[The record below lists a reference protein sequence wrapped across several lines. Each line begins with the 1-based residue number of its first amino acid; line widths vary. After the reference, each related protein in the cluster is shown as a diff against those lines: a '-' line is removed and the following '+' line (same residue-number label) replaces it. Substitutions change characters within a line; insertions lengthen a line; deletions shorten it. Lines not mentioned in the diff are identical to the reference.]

1 MTAMY
6 QMIRPDIAIP
16 VHGTSRHVKAHAQ
29 LAKDCQVPNVHIPEN
44 GQVIRLSPGPIKVIG
59 GAETGLMTIEGGDI
73 IPLYSASMQSRRKMM
88 WNGTVTA
95 SLVLSERAELCASPM
110 VTQNGI
116 VDGDKASS
124 YLAEAILRIEDEFDN
139 MGRSARYDD
148 RKVEDMVAKAL
159 RGLAKMMADRRPVI
173 QVHIM
178 RVAAL
183 DAGE

>member
-1 MTAMY
+1 MP
-6 QMIRPDIAIP
+6 Q
-16 VHGTSRHVKAHAQ
+16 
-29 LAKDCQVPNVHIPEN
+29 VHIPEN
-44 GQVIRLSPGPIKVIG
+44 GQVIRLSPGPISVVG

-73 IPLYSASMQSRRKMM
+73 IPLHGAAMQSRRKMM

-95 SLVLSERAELCASPM
+95 SLVLSERGELCASPM

-124 YLAEAILRIEDEFDN
+124 YLAEAMLLIEDAFDN
-139 MGRSARYDD
+139 LSKSSRFDD

-159 RGLAKMMADRRPVI
+159 RSLSKTMADRRPVI
-173 QVHIM
+173 QVHIL

>member
-1 MTAMY
+1 
-6 QMIRPDIAIP
+6 
-16 VHGTSRHVKAHAQ
+16 
-29 LAKDCQVPNVHIPEN
+29 
-44 GQVIRLSPGPIKVIG
+44 
-59 GAETGLMTIEGGDI
+59 
-73 IPLYSASMQSRRKMM
+73 
-88 WNGTVTA
+88 
-95 SLVLSERAELCASPM
+95 M

>member
-1 MTAMY
+1 M
-6 QMIRPDIAIP
+6 R
-16 VHGTSRHVKAHAQ
+16 
-29 LAKDCQVPNVHIPEN
+29 
-44 GQVIRLSPGPIKVIG
+44 VIG

-73 IPLYSASMQSRRKMM
+73 IPLHGEAIQSRRKMM
-88 WNGTVTA
+88 WNGSVTA
-95 SLVLSERAELCASPM
+95 SLVLSERGELCASPM

-124 YLAEAILRIEDEFDN
+124 YLAEAMLLIEDAFTD
-139 MGRSARYDD
+139 MPKSARFDD

-159 RGLAKMMADRRPVI
+159 RGLAKSMAGRKPVI
-173 QVHIM
+173 QVHIL